1 MRSSIEKFGSHKHT
15 EPPSCL
21 VDVCANEGT
30 DTAKRLHYKV
40 PLLGVKQPVEIFIN
54 LTLRPKIKH
63 ATCKYRSSILY

>member
-1 MRSSIEKFGSHKHT
+1 MHSSIEKFGSHKHN

-40 PLLGVKQPVEIFIN
+40 PVLGVKHCVEIFIN
-54 LTLRPKIKH
+54 LTLRPKTSH
-63 ATCKYRSSILY
+63 VTCKYRS